1 MPKNLVGKFITKKSW
16 MHKVERPRRLLFL
29 IENMNERITPET
41 YKKMNEEFEEHGTP
55 LRFVIPTQE
64 EIDKHIGTVN
74 GEFTNE

>member
-1 MPKNLVGKFITKKSW
+1 
-16 MHKVERPRRLLFL
+16 
-29 IENMNERITPET
+29 MNERITPET

-64 EIDKHIGTVN
+64 EIDKHIGIVN